1 MRYEF
6 NPYTLTYQEKNEPK
20 IRRVLRIVFGVA
32 VSLGVT
38 ALIVWLYLGVFEFS
52 LPKTLILQ
60 KRHTAW
66 VTRTE
71 VMKRQLDFYSTTLH
85 GIEKRDNDVYRAI
98 YGMDTLAVDTVAA
111 GSGLVGRL
119 AAIESRAVL
128 RSYSLD
134 SIMKVSSEAGDMM
147 SHIPAVPPILPQKG
161 AFRISSYFGHRVD
174 PVSHRRGAF
183 HEGQDFA
190 TGKGTPV
197 YVTADGTVERVDYKF
212 GGYGNEVVVNHGF
225 GYKTRYAHLKSI
237 VVTEGQ
243 HLRRGDFIAQVG
255 NTGKSTGPHLHYE
268 VVYKGKKMNPANYM
282 DMDLTIE
289 EYRAMVKQR
298 EAEDPHPFDKRLSTS
313 DLLRKRR

>member
-20 IRRVLRIVFGVA
+20 FRRVFRVVLGVT

-38 ALIVWLYLGVFEFS
+38 ALIVWLYLGVFEFA

-66 VTRTE
+66 ATRTE
-71 VMKRQLDFYSTTLH
+71 VMRRQLEFYNTTLR
-85 GIEKRDNDVYRAI
+85 GIEERDNDVYRTI
-98 YGMDTLAVDTVAA
+98 YGMDTLAVDTLVS
-111 GSGLVGRL
+111 GSTLSGLL
-119 AAIESRAVL
+119 TTLESRAVR

-134 SIMKVSSEAGDMM
+134 SILKVSSEAGDMM

-161 AFRISSYFGHRVD
+161 KFRISSYFGHRVD
-174 PVSHRRGAF
+174 PVSHRSRAF

-190 TGKGTPV
+190 AGKGTPV
-197 YVTADGTVERVDYKF
+197 YVTADGVVERVDYKF
-212 GGYGNEVVVNHGF
+212 GGYGNEIVVDHGF
-225 GYKTRYAHLKSI
+225 GYKTRYAHLKSM

-243 HLRRGDFIAQVG
+243 KLRRGDFIAQIG

-268 VVYKGKKMNPANYM
+268 VMYKGKRVNPADYM

-298 EAEDPHPFDKRLSTS
+298 EEEDPHPFDKRLNTS